1 MHGSTGDEDVL
12 PLHAEFASV
21 GKRTIARRVR
31 VDRVTLTRFEDIAVE
46 LARETVSAER
56 IKRGTIVPCVPEIR
70 EEDGVIVIPVVEEM
84 LVTER
89 RLILT
94 EEIRIRRVRTSRPHT
109 ERVAIRA
116 QDIVITRLK
125 ASEPTEENTS
135 MSNETII
142 ALFDTSSHAERAVQD
157 LLAAG
162 IPVGSIERHA
172 ADAAENARFSDER
185 SGAPRAGF
193 WTRLFGAE
201 PEVDTGAYDRSIE
214 RGATV
219 VSVRPTAERL
229 DDVIRILEGH
239 HPVDMDERDAA
250 ATGSSGATAGL
261 EHGSR
266 SDRDDT
272 DEKAAWIASD
282 GLAANRR
289 IDAELPLET
298 APGAGSSEHAETR
311 AETIALSAEA
321 LSVDKRVIHRGGTR
335 LRRYVVE
342 SPVEEQISLHGER
355 VSVERREVDGFR
367 APEAGSFTERAV
379 EMTETDEVPVVTKNA
394 RVVEEV
400 VLRKDVTDRIET
412 VRDTVRREDV
422 AIEPIDHDGTA
433 PR

>member
-1 MHGSTGDEDVL
+1 MQGSTRNEDVL

-21 GKRTIARRVR
+21 GKRMIARTVR
-31 VDRVTLTRFEDIAVE
+31 VDRVTLTRFEDLAIE

-56 IKRGTIVPCVPEIR
+56 IKRGPSVPGGPEIR
-70 EEDGVIVIPVVEEM
+70 EEDGVIVIPVVEEV

-125 ASEPTEENTS
+125 AFETTEGNTS
-135 MSNETII
+135 MSNETIV
-142 ALFDTSSHAERAVQD
+142 ALFDTSSHAELAVQD

-172 ADAAENARFSDER
+172 AGAAETARFEER
-185 SGAPRAGF
+185 SGASRPGF
-193 WTRLFGAE
+193 WSRLFGAE

-214 RGATV
+214 QGATV

-229 DDVIRILEGH
+229 DDVVRILEGH

-261 EHGSR
+261 EHGLR

-272 DEKAAWIASD
+272 DGKAAWIASD

-289 IDAELPLET
+289 IDAELPLEM
-298 APGAGSSEHAETR
+298 APGTGSSDHAELR

-335 LRRYVVE
+335 VRRYVVE

-355 VSVERREVDGFR
+355 VSVERRAVDGFR

-379 EMTETDEVPVVTKNA
+379 EMTETDEVPVVTKNT

-400 VLRKDVTDRIET
+400 VLRKDVTDRVET

-422 AIEPIDHDGTA
+422 AIEPIAHDGTA